1 MVQLRPLIESD
12 RSQVEQLITRH
23 FSDSDSYT
31 VVVNN
36 EENGRY
42 VRVAESD
49 GEIHGVMAVTAY
61 STLGDVVQAMHL
73 VDTAEPIPAAETY
86 GLVHMGYVSA
96 EQTGNGIG
104 SLLLE
109 RLHTLGEQHGIDVFV
124 SDAWFHG
131 GEDTPE
137 QLLTSHG
144 YDVVFSKSIAGY
156 ADAGCTKCP
165 GECVCEAALTVRD
178 GSTPSESEWS

>member
-1 MVQLRPLIESD
+1 MIQLRPLTESD
-12 RSQVEQLITRH
+12 QSRVEQLITAH

-36 EENGRY
+36 EEDGRY
-42 VRVAESD
+42 VRVAEFG

-61 STLGDVVQAMHL
+61 DSLDDVVQAMHL
-73 VDTAEPIPAAETY
+73 VDTAEPIPTAETY

-96 EQTGNGIG
+96 EQTGTGIG

-137 QLLTSHG
+137 QLLTSHS
-144 YDVVFSKSIAGY
+144 YDVVFTKSIAGY
-156 ADAGCTKCP
+156 ADTGCSKCP
-165 GECVCEAALTVRD
+165 GECVCKAALAVRD
-178 GSTPSESEWS
+178 GSAPSETE

>member
-1 MVQLRPLIESD
+1 MTQLRPLTESD
-12 RSQVEQLITRH
+12 QPQVEQLITTH

-31 VVVNN
+31 VVVDD
-36 EENGRY
+36 EKSGQY

-61 STLGDVVQAMHL
+61 STLRDVVQAMHL
-73 VDTAEPIPAAETY
+73 VDTAEPIPTAETY

-156 ADAGCTKCP
+156 ADTGCSKCP
-165 GECVCEAALTVRD
+165 GECVCEAALAVRE
-178 GSTPSESEWS
+178 GSAPRE